1 MIHAKRALPLFLLLV
16 LLSGCATRQ
25 YSASP
30 AVGVETAG
38 CSDLFSDWRQWVD
51 QGNHFDAQAWSP
63 EGFPYLRVNRLLASF
78 PVDKLTQVQREVW
91 LERAQGLA
99 TTAWEYEAQSM
110 GGAARHQL
118 PELQRCGEAAVA
130 RLLST
135 DDDDQWQRLAQAARV
150 PASYNQVGRVLG
162 GYPAVAPVV
171 RWRAGV
177 VMGELMDDFE
187 AYQPAHPWRVYQP
200 QAPDAEIDVTELVNQ
215 AAARSPLGIPV
226 FQAEEQ
232 ADLLARY
239 APTWAVET
247 GGPYDIPGRPGR
259 DTDGELRFQSEPVV
273 FTKVAYTRFD
283 GEVLPQLVY
292 TIWFSRRPSETAFDI
307 VAGELDG
314 LVWRVTLGRDGRPL
328 IYDAIHPCGCYHTWV
343 LAPDGLKPR
352 GPVDYWE
359 EPLWIAG
366 TAPETDRGLVLSLSS
381 LTHQLKGAATALPN
395 EVSRTRSYAMEPY
408 DNLRG
413 PSFAGERL
421 FGVDGMV
428 AGTERPERFLLW
440 PTGVPSAG
448 AMRQWGTHATAFVG
462 TRHFDDPWL
471 LQEYFWLPE

>member
-1 MIHAKRALPLFLLLV
+1 MIHAKRALPFFLLLV
-16 LLSGCATRQ
+16 LLSGCASRQ
-25 YSASP
+25 YATSP
-30 AVGVETAG
+30 AVGVETAS
-38 CSDLFSDWRQWVD
+38 CSEVFSDWQQRVD
-51 QGNHFDAQAWSP
+51 AGNHFDAQAWSP
-63 EGFPYLRVNRLLASF
+63 PGFPYLRVNRLLASF
-78 PVDKLTQVQREVW
+78 PVDKLSRPQQQAW
-91 LERAQGLA
+91 LERAHEMA
-99 TTAWEYEAQSM
+99 VTAWHHEAASM
-110 GGAARHQL
+110 GNDASAQL
-118 PELQRCGEAAVA
+118 PELQRCGQRAMA
-130 RLLST
+130 RLLE
-135 DDDDQWQRLAQAARV
+135 DDHQWRELAEASQV
-150 PASYNQVGRVLG
+150 PDSYNNVARVLG

-177 VMGELMDDFE
+177 VMNELMDQFE
-187 AYQPAHPWRVYQP
+187 AYHPAHAWRAYEPATPSPV
-200 QAPDAEIDVTELVNQ
+200 IDPSDLVGR
-215 AAARSPLGIPV
+215 ASARSPLGIPV
-226 FQAEEQ
+226 FSDKERE
-232 ADLLARY
+232 DLLSLY
-239 APTWAVET
+239 APTWVVET
-247 GGPYDIPGRPGR
+247 GGPYDVPGRPGR
-259 DTDGELRFQSEPVV
+259 DTGGELRFQSEPVV

-292 TIWFSRRPSETAFDI
+292 TVWFSRRPSETAFDI

-343 LAPDGLKPR
+343 LAPDGLKPV

-366 TAPETDRGLVLSLSS
+366 TAPQTDRGLVVFLSS
-381 LTHQLKGAATALPN
+381 LTHQLKDAATVLP
-395 EVSRTRSYAMEPY
+395 EDVSKARSYAIEPY

-421 FGVDGMV
+421 FGEDGMV

-448 AMRQWGTHATAFVG
+448 AMRQWGNHATAFVG